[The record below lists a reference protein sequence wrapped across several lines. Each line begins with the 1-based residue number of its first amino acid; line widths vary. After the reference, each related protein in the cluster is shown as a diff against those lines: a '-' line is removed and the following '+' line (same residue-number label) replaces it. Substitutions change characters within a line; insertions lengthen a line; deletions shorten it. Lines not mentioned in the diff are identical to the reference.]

1 MPTSNDYPY
10 NLNPAY
16 QKERKSIWVDDFI
29 EVPIFDKDGEEIQK
43 ERLHYAGEQ
52 FDKDMI
58 VYLPHYFK
66 AEREDVTNMIQDLYK
81 NFNIEYK

>member
-1 MPTSNDYPY
+1 MPTSTDYPY

-16 QKERKSIWVDDFI
+16 QNERKPETGINWIAVNLYDA
-29 EVPIFDKDGEEIQK
+29 DGEVIAL
-43 ERLHYAGEQ
+43 ERIDFYYEQ
-52 FDKDMI
+52 FNRDMI
-58 VYLPHYFK
+58 VYLPSFK

>member
-1 MPTSNDYPY
+1 MSSSVDYPY

-16 QKERKSIWVDDFI
+16 QKVSNPIWRDDFI
-29 EVPIFDKDGEEIQK
+29 DAPVFDGEGDIIQE
-43 ERLHYAGEQ
+43 ERIYFACEQ
-52 FDKDMI
+52 FDRDMV

>member
-1 MPTSNDYPY
+1 MPTSNDYPTT
-10 NLNPAY
+10 LNPAY
-16 QKERKSIWVDDFI
+16 QKVSNPIWRDDFI
-29 EVPIFDKDGEEIQK
+29 DAPVFDDGDEIEK
-43 ERLHYAGEQ
+43 ERIYFACEQ
-52 FDKDMI
+52 FDRDMV